1 MSRITRRAGIASAL
15 ILLALPGVASAAP
28 GSRSFQ
34 QTYPVASQLCSEATL
49 PKSLQGEQ
57 SQVSSDCATL
67 QSSYSAA
74 VAAGQS
80 AEASFAAAVQA
91 ARSAAQAACTPA
103 PTTVAGQLACT
114 RARLKA
120 AREVAAQRVGLR
132 LALRQFHLSIE
143 QARVTF
149 WTAIHQ
155 LRGGAST
162 PGDTPTPNAPI
173 PTGTSSS

>member
-1 MSRITRRAGIASAL
+1 MNRVSRRAGIASAL

-28 GSRSFQ
+28 GSRSFE
-34 QTYPVASQLCSEATL
+34 QTYPVASNLCSEATL
-49 PKSLQGEQ
+49 PASLQGQ
-57 SQVSSDCATL
+57 QAQVSSDCTTL
-67 QSSYSAA
+67 QNAYNAA

-91 ARSAAQAACTPA
+91 AHSAAQAACTPV
-103 PTTVAGQLACT
+103 PTTAAGRAACRQA
-114 RARLKA
+114 RAKA
-120 AREVAAQRVGLR
+120 RAEVAAQRVGLR

-149 WTAIHQ
+149 WTAIHN
-155 LRGGAST
+155 LRGGASI
-162 PGDTPTPNAPI
+162 PGDSPTPNAPI